1 MSLLREKTTF
11 LLEMPL
17 RLRYLPGLHDGKFLG
32 YVVQRNNL
40 GVPGLCC
47 K

>member
-1 MSLLREKTTF
+1 MPLLREKSTF

-32 YVVQRNNL
+32 YVVQWNYL
-40 GVPGLCC
+40 GVPGLRC